1 MSRHRLVKNL
11 DLADELDDYD
21 GGEDYV
27 VAGGDEEEMTADDKA
42 QMREG
47 SLKVRQVLE
56 QEIPTISDKDI
67 EDSLWH
73 YYYDV
78 EKSITY
84 LRSMTGRVVK
94 YQAQHEL
101 KDPRS
106 ARPKKAKEGKGWENV
121 AIGEW

>member
-42 QMREG
+42 QMQES

-56 QEIPTISDKDI
+56 QEIPTITDKDI

-84 LRSMTGRVVK
+84 LRSMTSRVVRHK
-94 YQAQHEL
+94 AQHEL
-101 KDPRS
+101 KGPRS
-106 ARPKKAKEGKGWENV
+106 ARPKKAEEGKGREIV